1 MFLNSLL
8 ESSFLKDITNYF
20 ANFDG
25 ATNICRTVF
34 LYVSIALVI
43 AFIVCKLA
51 ISKDKQSEVNKISL
65 FVAIG
70 YAAVTI
76 ITFVVCAFV
85 DDKMVAIT
93 FFPLLVFA
101 LSCIVGGLL
110 IAVKPLKEVKIAV
123 FSVIGAAIIAVFVC
137 TIVNYVT
144 GDAAD
149 NNGVSKEDVS
159 DVGLYLTAAGLI
171 IGMTLLAIFS
181 DKTKK
186 PFDSRTISLAAVCI
200 ALSFALS
207 YIRLFKMPMG
217 GSITFASTLPL
228 MLFSYM
234 CGSKKGALAGVIY
247 GMMQAVQDTY
257 ILHPAQFLL
266 DYPVAFAGIGLAGC
280 IKGFG
285 LFKSNPRAQF
295 ALGATIA
302 GMLRFISHL
311 FSGVFAFG
319 SFGAWYAADYGI
331 EALTNPWVYSL
342 LYQTMYVIPDLI
354 IVLVVGSILFSSR
367 NFVKQLERFTK
378 VKTHAA
384 SDDAVVPEATAVE
397 TAPAENNAAVETAAA
412 NSDDVTQ
419 SKE

>member
-8 ESSFLKDITNYF
+8 ESSFLKDVTNYF
-20 ANFDG
+20 ANFNG
-25 ATNICRTVF
+25 TTNICRTVF
-34 LYVSIALVI
+34 LYVSIALAV
-43 AFIVCKLA
+43 ALVVCKLA
-51 ISKDKQSEVNKISL
+51 ISRDKQPAVNKIAL

-76 ITFVVCAFV
+76 VTFAVCAFV

-101 LSCIVGGLL
+101 LCCIVGGLL
-110 IAVKPLKEVKIAV
+110 IAVKPLKEIKIAV
-123 FSVIGAAIIAVFVC
+123 FSVIGAALLAVFIC
-137 TIVNYVT
+137 TIVHYVT

-149 NNGVSKEDVS
+149 RNGVSKDDVS
-159 DVGLYLTAAGLI
+159 DVGLYISAAVLTA
-171 IGMTLLAIFS
+171 GMILLAFFA
-181 DKTKK
+181 DKSKH
-186 PFDSRTISLAAVCI
+186 PFDTRAISFAAVCI

-207 YIRLFKMPMG
+207 YVRIVKMPMG

-234 CGSKKGALAGVIY
+234 FGSKKGLLAGVIY
-247 GMMQAVQDTY
+247 GMLQAVQDTY

-266 DYPVAFAGIGLAGC
+266 DYPIAFAGIGLAGC
-280 IKGFG
+280 IKDFG
-285 LFKSNPRAQF
+285 LFKNNPRAQF
-295 ALGATIA
+295 ALGATVA
-302 GMLRFISHL
+302 GVLRFISHL

-354 IVLVVGSILFSSR
+354 IVLVVGAILFSSR
-367 NFVKQLERFTK
+367 SFTKQLERYTK
-378 VKTHAA
+378 VKTRA
-384 SDDAVVPEATAVE
+384 
-397 TAPAENNAAVETAAA
+397 NAADEAAPEVGNA
-412 NSDDVTQ
+412 VTEAAVADATVTEN
-419 SKE
+419 KED

>member
-8 ESSFLKDITNYF
+8 DSSFINDVTNYF
-20 ANFDG
+20 ANFEG
-25 ATNICRTVF
+25 TTNICRTVF
-34 LYVSIALVI
+34 LYVSIALALTLI
-43 AFIVCKLA
+43 ICKLA
-51 ISKDKQSEVNKISL
+51 IKREKQPTVNKVAL

-70 YAAVTI
+70 YAAATI
-76 ITFVVCAFV
+76 VTFVVCAFV
-85 DDKMVAIT
+85 DDKMVTIT
-93 FFPLLVFA
+93 FFPLLVFV
-101 LSCIVGGLL
+101 LCCIVGGL
-110 IAVKPLKEVKIAV
+110 IIVVKPLKAVKIAV
-123 FSVIGAAIIAVFVC
+123 ISVIGAALIAVFVC

-149 NNGVSKEDVS
+149 RNGVSKSDVS
-159 DVGLYLTAAGLI
+159 DVGLYISAAVLAAG
-171 IGMTLLAIFS
+171 MVLLALFA
-181 DKTKK
+181 DKSKR
-186 PFDSRTISLAAVCI
+186 PFDSRTISFAAVCV

-207 YIRLFKMPMG
+207 YVRIFKMPMG

-234 CGSKKGALAGVIY
+234 FGTKKGLLAGVIY
-247 GMMQAVQDTY
+247 GMLQAVQDTY

-266 DYPVAFAGIGLAGC
+266 DYPIAFAGIGLAGC
-280 IKGFG
+280 IRGFN
-285 LFKSNPRAQF
+285 LFKNNPRAQF

-302 GMLRFISHL
+302 GILRFVSHL

-367 NFVKQLERFTK
+367 SFVKQIERYTK
-378 VKTHAA
+378 VKTIANSTDEAA
-384 SDDAVVPEATAVE
+384 PEAGELVT
-397 TAPAENNAAVETAAA
+397 ETAASEDTVA
-412 NSDDVTQ
+412 TTAQTTDTDGEI
-419 SKE
+419 K